1 MVSKPILFERQLWS
15 PNKVEVGFRHS
26 FTQHIG
32 IYPSLSLKVLSSLV
46 ALFFSFSDYFYSCIK
61 ESSVIYLLLKT
72 DLCPKNN

>member
-26 FTQHIG
+26 FTHHIG

-46 ALFFSFSDYFYSCIK
+46 ALFFPSLTTFIHA
-61 ESSVIYLLLKT
+61 LK
-72 DLCPKNN
+72 KVQ